1 MLGDIPVD
9 PVDKSI
15 TDASVEFDIV
25 ELFGVTDGVDEEVE
39 AEGGNID
46 PDNVPLGCSP
56 CAVK

>member
-15 TDASVEFDIV
+15 TDASLALTV
-25 ELFGVTDGVDEEVE
+25 ELFGVTDGVEEVE
-39 AEGGNID
+39 AEGGNIE

-56 CAVK
+56 